1 MNTISLNLSIPAD
14 LYNNLL
20 MFVHKLKSKDSNDF
34 IVEAINQK
42 LMSEKEQLQHLLV
55 EGYNATKEEDFE
67 LTKEFETIDLMSYD
81 N

>member
-1 MNTISLNLSIPAD
+1 MNTVSINLSMPTD

-20 MFVHKLKSKDSNDF
+20 MFVTNVKSINSNDF

-42 LMSEKEQLQHLLV
+42 LISEKERLKYLLI
-55 EGYNATKEEDFE
+55 EGYQSTRKEDLE
-67 LTKEFETIDLMSYD
+67 LTHEFETVDFEKYD